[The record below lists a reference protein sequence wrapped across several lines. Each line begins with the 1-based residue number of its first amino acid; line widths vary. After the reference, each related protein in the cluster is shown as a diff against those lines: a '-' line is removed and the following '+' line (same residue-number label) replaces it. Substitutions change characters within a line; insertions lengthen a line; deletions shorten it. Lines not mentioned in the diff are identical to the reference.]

1 MVNFQ
6 SECLCLMVTMFSL
19 NRAALLQLLV
29 MCQVF
34 AGTVE
39 ICVCSVCF
47 FLFLIIFNIDWFSLW
62 YYNIS
67 LILIDWL
74 FPSLLGHCLVHHWD
88 ILVSRGESVTLTCNT
103 SEEKITQ
110 VHWTND
116 RFSFI
121 HSILLNKT
129 FSNLTSHR
137 LTIDGNLSLNLNVFN
152 ATHEDAGLYTCTVSG
167 DRGTWTT
174 EWNMTVSEAPEGKHR
189 TNDTGVSSSWDFL
202 YLLIYVIGLLLC
214 VIATAVC
221 LCRWVFI

>member
-1 MVNFQ
+1 
-6 SECLCLMVTMFSL
+6 MVTMFSL

-34 AGTVE
+34 A
-39 ICVCSVCF
+39 
-47 FLFLIIFNIDWFSLW
+47 
-62 YYNIS
+62 
-67 LILIDWL
+67 
-74 FPSLLGHCLVHHWD
+74 GHCLVHHWD

-110 VHWTND
+110 VQWTND

-152 ATHEDAGLYTCTVSG
+152 ATHEDSGLYTCTGSG
-167 DRGTWTT
+167 ERGTWTT
-174 EWNMTVSEAPEGKHR
+174 EWNMTVSEAPEG
-189 TNDTGVSSSWDFL
+189 VSSSWDFL
-202 YLLIYVIGLLLC
+202 YILIYSNGLLLC
-214 VIATAVC
+214 VIITAVC
-221 LCRWVFI
+221 LCSRKRWTETPNQDSVSSRTLSRDQFHVQLGGKVSPPQYQSCVVYRMNHQQRETRGSVQCLV